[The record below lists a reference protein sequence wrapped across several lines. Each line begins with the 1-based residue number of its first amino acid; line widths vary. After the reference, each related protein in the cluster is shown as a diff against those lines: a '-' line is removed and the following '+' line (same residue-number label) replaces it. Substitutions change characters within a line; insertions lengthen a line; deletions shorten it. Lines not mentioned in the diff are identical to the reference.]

1 MQIVIIEKRRSAVF
15 SWGLRCAM
23 TDDEIDKGLDNAL
36 YQLAVGVTVDELGK
50 DKDGKSKIFKR
61 KLAPNLEAIK
71 YLKEQRKKN
80 QGSRKYEPSI
90 IPMQKGLDN
99 DC

>member
-1 MQIVIIEKRRSAVF
+1 
-15 SWGLRCAM
+15 M

-36 YQLAVGVTVDELGK
+36 YQLAIGAIVDELGK

-71 YLKEQRKKN
+71 YLKEQKKKAN
-80 QGSRKYEPSI
+80 DRQKYEPI
-90 IPMQKGLDN
+90 IAMQKGLDN

>member
-1 MQIVIIEKRRSAVF
+1 
-15 SWGLRCAM
+15 M

-36 YQLAVGVTVDELGK
+36 YQLAIGAIVDELGK

-71 YLKEQRKKN
+71 YLKEQRRKN
-80 QGSRKYEPSI
+80 QGSQKYEPTI